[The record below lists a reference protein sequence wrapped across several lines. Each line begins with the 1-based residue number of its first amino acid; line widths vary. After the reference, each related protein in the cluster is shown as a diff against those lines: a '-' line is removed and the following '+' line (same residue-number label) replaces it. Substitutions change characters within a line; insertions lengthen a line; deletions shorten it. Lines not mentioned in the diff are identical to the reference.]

1 MRAHEPDPGRLFVA
15 HGQHPYAI
23 APLRRPTAQ
32 EVLSC
37 HRSPVLEGA
46 AVSPHHFGAV
56 TADARSEYFAGGS

>member
-1 MRAHEPDPGRLFVA
+1 MCAHESDPGRLCVD

-37 HRSPVLEGA
+37 HRSPVPEGA
-46 AVSPHHFGAV
+46 AVSPYHFGAV
-56 TADARSEYFAGGS
+56 TADALSEYFAGGS